1 MNKILDF
8 VKDKWPIMI
17 AYNVVISLLFFAFA
31 CTPKTE
37 SLIEPDKKVT
47 LEQLQSEV
55 DILIFRSEARLA
67 DLQKQYELRD
77 FILNQSLTIAQTGEV
92 NPIGLI
98 TSIIAIMGIG
108 AGADDI
114 RLRKQRKKTLTYE
127 PVNDKT

>member
-17 AYNVVISLLFFAFA
+17 AYNVVISLLFFAYA